1 MTCLGQFYLAGPD
14 MSEEPSTMLSTPWPF
29 FSQFTAEVLV
39 TPMLHYLLATSMRNL
54 LSCVPRHD
62 HISSV
67 IFPVCPSSMR
77 PLDHFLTCDDVNLP
91 TIINR

>member
-1 MTCLGQFYLAGPD
+1 MTCLNQFYLARPD
-14 MSEEPSTMLSTPWPF
+14 MSEEPQALSQLHGP
-29 FSQFTAEVLV
+29 SSVFTAEVLV

-62 HISSV
+62 HISSAM
-67 IFPVCPSSMR
+67 FPVCPSSMR